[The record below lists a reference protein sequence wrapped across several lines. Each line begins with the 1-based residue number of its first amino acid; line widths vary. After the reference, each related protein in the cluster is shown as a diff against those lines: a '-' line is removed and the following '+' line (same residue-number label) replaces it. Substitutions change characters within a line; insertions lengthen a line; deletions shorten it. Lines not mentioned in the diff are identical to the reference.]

1 MTFYSKAK
9 LSIILDT
16 YYNITEIQATYY
28 DKVATD
34 SLFSNT
40 DLNNYYKIEEDAV
53 DDGLS
58 AFVLNTYTKT
68 ETDTQLTD
76 YTPIT
81 YLQGKYMTTLSL
93 TETSMNN
100 YASISLL
107 GGDFYDNAY
116 LDNHFRLK
124 QIYQN

>member
-1 MTFYSKAK
+1 M
-9 LSIILDT
+9 
-16 YYNITEIQATYY
+16 
-28 DKVATD
+28 
-34 SLFSNT
+34 FSNT